1 MGDSPSP
8 LIAGAMTA
16 FPLPEAQVL
25 AAQRCAACP
34 KMCRSACPTLAVT
47 ANERHQPWGHARSV
61 LAALRTPGGFADPA
75 TVDAA
80 FACAT
85 CGACTPPCR
94 VDGVETPELSW
105 AVRAAVFAAGATPP
119 VGRRAVAEAAAGR
132 VPAAETGVPSWTDPV
147 APLAALRRLATPGA
161 GLLLLPGCG
170 ALGRRPAA
178 AVAAG
183 RALRALGVAFTVL
196 EEHRCCGAPALGF
209 GDTGSLTAMLER
221 LGAAVA
227 ASGARRVAVQSPSCA
242 HLLAVRAPRL
252 GRGLDHVAVEPLAA
266 VLGAAL
272 AGRSAAAAGRVAYH
286 DPCHL
291 ARHLDCTAPP
301 RAALRG
307 LGLEVAELRGRGATT
322 ACSGGGGG
330 LPLTHPAIADGYRDR
345 LAAEVVT
352 AAGAGATAVVTGCAT
367 CAARLEGVAALP
379 VLELAEAVAALLD
392 PAEALR

>member
-1 MGDSPSP
+1 
-8 LIAGAMTA
+8 MTA

-61 LAALRTPGGFADPA
+61 LAALRTPGGFADPS

-94 VDGVETPELSW
+94 VEGVETPELSW

-119 VGRRAVAEAAAGR
+119 VGLRAMAEAAAGR
-132 VPAAETGVPSWTDPV
+132 VLTAETGVPSWTDPV
-147 APLAALRRLATPGA
+147 APLAELRRLATPGA
-161 GLLLLPGCG
+161 ELLLLPGCG

-183 RALRALGVAFTVL
+183 RALRTLGVAFTVL
-196 EEHRCCGAPALGF
+196 EEHRCCGAPALSF

-227 ASGARRVAVQSPSCA
+227 GSGARRVAVQSPSCA
-242 HLLAVRAPRL
+242 HLLAVRASGL
-252 GRGLDHVAVEPLAA
+252 GRGLREVTVEPLAA
-266 VLGAAL
+266 VLARAL
-272 AGRSAAAAGRVAYH
+272 AGRAPVAGAGRVVYH
-286 DPCHL
+286 DPCRL

-301 RAALRG
+301 RDALRG
-307 LGLEVAELRGRGATT
+307 LGLDVAELRGRGATT

-345 LAAEVVT
+345 LAEDVAT
-352 AAGAGATAVVTGCAT
+352 AAAAGATAVVTGCAS
-367 CAARLEGVAALP
+367 CAARLEGSAALP

-392 PAEALR
+392 PVEALR